1 MPDVQP
7 LTNGDPR
14 RLGAYEVAGRL
25 GEGGQGVVY
34 LGRGD
39 AGQVAIKVLHA
50 QLIEDAA
57 ARTRFLREVEVTKRV
72 ARFCTAQVLETGV
85 AGDRPYIVSEYVPGP
100 SLQQQ
105 VKREGPRH
113 GAALDRLAVNT
124 ATALAAIHGA
134 GVVHRD
140 FKPGNVLMGPD
151 GPVVIDFGIAR
162 ALDTGGSMT
171 AAASQVIGTPA
182 FMAPEQLAEGRVG
195 PAADVFAWG
204 ITMVFAATGAP
215 AFGGRSIPNI
225 INRIL
230 NDEPDIGA
238 LDGRL
243 RDTVAASLAKD
254 PARRPTARR
263 LMDDLMGQG
272 GTALAAPGAVTGP
285 PGRVPGPPG
294 AATELLGSGRGGGEP
309 GAGPNA
315 GTAAVP
321 TPGHG
326 TAGGA
331 TERIPPAAARHG
343 GPAGVPPGG
352 ATERMPSPGA
362 RPGGATRILPGGGTE
377 RIPSAGPPD
386 PGTHRPPPYA
396 QAGPAT
402 RRLPSYGDPAA
413 PGGPYPGPGIPPAGR
428 PPVPYAAG
436 PAPARRGANGV
447 VAVLVVLG
455 VLVVGIGVVWA
466 ATRSGNGSAAVAG
479 PTTTPKRHHPAK
491 RRHTPTHRG
500 SARSTPA
507 RTPAAR
513 KTAPVAKANPYTPEK
528 LCGNGFRVVDRHPVG
543 TATVYLLYN
552 DGAGTNCV
560 VTMVA
565 RSTGRAYMGAS
576 LRVQGGGQDDR
587 AGLSP
592 FYAGPVR
599 LPAKAQCVQ
608 WGGAYRTARWTSGW
622 THCAA

>member
-7 LTNGDPR
+7 LTDGDPR
-14 RLGAYEVAGRL
+14 RLGAYEVVGRL
-25 GEGGQGVVY
+25 GEGGQGAVY

-162 ALDTGGSMT
+162 ALDAGGSMT

-243 RDTVAASLAKD
+243 RDIVAASLTKD

-272 GTALAAPGAVTGP
+272 GTALTAPGAVPGP
-285 PGRVPGPPG
+285 SGPVPGPLG
-294 AATELLGSGRGGGEP
+294 AATELLGSGGD
-309 GAGPNA
+309 AGPNA
-315 GTAAVP
+315 GTAAA
-321 TPGHG
+321 PGYG
-326 TAGGA
+326 PAGGA

-343 GPAGVPPGG
+343 GPAEVPPGG

-362 RPGGATRILPGGGTE
+362 GPGGATRILPGGGTE
-377 RIPSAGPPD
+377 RMPSAGT
-386 PGTHRPPPYA
+386 PGPATRRLPPYA

-402 RRLPSYGDPAA
+402 RRMPSYGEAA
-413 PGGPYPGPGIPPAGR
+413 PPGGPYPGPGGPPGR
-428 PPVPYAAG
+428 PPSPYAAG
-436 PAPARRGANGV
+436 PAPARRGAGGV

-455 VLVVGIGVVWA
+455 VLVVGAGVVWA

-479 PTTTPKRHHPAK
+479 PTSTPKRHHPAK
-491 RRHTPTHRG
+491 RRHTPTHR
-500 SARSTPA
+500 SSDRSTPA
-507 RTPAAR
+507 RTPATR
-513 KTAPVAKANPYTPEK
+513 KTAPIARANPFTPEK
-528 LCGNGFRVVDRHPVG
+528 LCGAGFRVIDRHPVG
-543 TATVYLLYN
+543 AATVYLLYN
-552 DGAGTNCV
+552 DGAGANCV

-565 RSTGRAYMGAS
+565 RSTGKVYMGAL
-576 LRVQGGGQDDR
+576 LRVQGGGQGDR

-599 LPAKAQCVQ
+599 LPAKAKCVQ
-608 WGGAYRTARWTSGW
+608 WGGAYRTSRWTSGW